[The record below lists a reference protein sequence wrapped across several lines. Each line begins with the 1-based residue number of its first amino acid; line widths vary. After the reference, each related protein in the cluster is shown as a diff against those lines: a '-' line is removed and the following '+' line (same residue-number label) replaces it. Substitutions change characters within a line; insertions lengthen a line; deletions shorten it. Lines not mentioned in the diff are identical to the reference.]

1 MNKQNFR
8 SSRRHISLAAVVLV
22 LTLSFSPQQSRADG
36 LNWMIAPYAW
46 AADFAVDVNVNGD
59 PALGADLS
67 FDDLLDK
74 LDMAFM
80 GHIEV
85 SSDNFG
91 AFFDGIY
98 MSLADDK
105 VVPIGP
111 GGPIVGDLTIDSSL
125 KTNIYELGLFYRMGS
140 GEVGSSA
147 FDIVGGVRLVDVAQ
161 NIDIVLPGPGAT
173 PVNKKIDVSETDI
186 FVGARLVGKFT
197 EKWHY
202 KLRADIAGGGT
213 EGTINGLAA
222 VGYAFGQSGL
232 FSLDLGYRYM
242 NIELKSENS
251 NGTIESDITVSG
263 PVLGFIFNF

>member
-1 MNKQNFR
+1 MDSNF
-8 SSRRHISLAAVVLV
+8 SRTSHRHCSLAVVL
-22 LTLSFSPQQSRADG
+22 LAATLGFSPQQSHAND
-36 LNWMIAPYAW
+36 LTWTIAPYLW
-46 AADFAVDVNVNGD
+46 ASDVAMDVAVNGD
-59 PALGADLS
+59 PIIGVDVPFS
-67 FDDLLDK
+67 DILDK

-98 MSLADDK
+98 ISLADNK
-105 VVPIGP
+105 VVNLGP
-111 GGPIVGDLTIDSSL
+111 DGPILGDMLVDVDL
-125 KTNIYELGLFYRMGS
+125 KLNIYELGMFYRMGS

-147 FDIVGGVRLVDVAQ
+147 FDIIGGVRLVDVAQ
-161 NIDIVLPGPGAT
+161 NLDIVLPAPAAT
-173 PVNKKIDVSETDI
+173 PVNKLIDAAETDI

-222 VGYAFGQSGL
+222 VGYTFGQSGL

-242 NIELKSENS
+242 NIELKSENA
-251 NGTIESDITVSG
+251 NGTIESELTMSG
-263 PVLGFIFNF
+263 PVVGFIFSF